1 MLFRFIINFIKM
13 SHLSFE
19 TNDITKKSWYT
30 NSFKVV
36 SIVPWKIKKRISVMK
51 SLKNINIELEDFTDK
66 EISSLLNSEENKKM
80 DKLLSNIL

>member
-51 SLKNINIELEDFTDK
+51 SPKNINIELEDFTDK